1 MKKLVVIVVLIAL
14 VWIVKLSFDVMQI
27 SAQQQQLSQS
37 LHLAEK
43 TNANLNDQLV
53 ALQRRNYTQD
63 APEQPA
69 VSSAVQQEDAIQPVD
84 MVAQQL
90 DLVEFS
96 LQQQQFHYATEKLAN
111 LDRELS
117 EYALA
122 PALKQS
128 LHQVIQQDQKQIQQF
143 ITTRDA
149 QYQQVSQLL
158 QQLDQQLKQQAQQ
171 PELNPAD
178 VDDRYFWQKWLSIE
192 SAKQPA
198 TQLMQRQII
207 LKEAQL
213 RLLLAR
219 QIFIQGQYVQYQQEV
234 NDIIQLLQQ
243 LPDQKAQQLVQQL
256 EKIKNL
262 NIVPTPSLKTRALL
276 GRYK

>member
-1 MKKLVVIVVLIAL
+1 MKKLVVIVMLIAL
-14 VWIVKLSFDVMQI
+14 IWILKLSFDVMQI

-37 LHLAEK
+37 LHLVEK

-63 APEQPA
+63 AAEQSA
-69 VSSAVQQEDAIQPVD
+69 VSSAIPQEDAIQPME
-84 MVAQQL
+84 MVARQL

-96 LQQQQFHYATEKLAN
+96 LQQQQFHYATEMLEN
-111 LDRELS
+111 LDRELN

-128 LHQVIQQDQKQIQQF
+128 LHQVIQQDQKQIQKF

-158 QQLDQQLKQQAQQ
+158 QQLDQQLKQQVQQ
-171 PELNPAD
+171 PEMNPAD

-219 QIFIQGQYVQYQQEV
+219 QVFMQGQYVQYQQEV

-262 NIVPTPSLKTRALL
+262 NIVPAPSLKTRALL
-276 GRYK
+276 GVV

>member
-111 LDRELS
+111 LDRELN

-128 LHQVIQQDQKQIQQF
+128 LHQVVQQDQKQIQQF

-219 QIFIQGQYVQYQQEV
+219 QVFMQGQYVQYQQEV

-276 GRYK
+276 GAV

>member
-37 LHLAEK
+37 LHLVEK

-63 APEQPA
+63 APEQSA

-96 LQQQQFHYATEKLAN
+96 LQQQQFHYATEMLEN
-111 LDRELS
+111 LDRELN

-178 VDDRYFWQKWLSIE
+178 VDDRFFWQKWLSIE

-219 QIFIQGQYVQYQQEV
+219 QVFMQGQYVQYQQEV

-276 GRYK
+276 GAV

>member
-14 VWIVKLSFDVMQI
+14 IWIVKLSFDVMQI

-37 LHLAEK
+37 LHLVEK

-63 APEQPA
+63 AAEQSA
-69 VSSAVQQEDAIQPVD
+69 VSSAIPQEDAIQP
-84 MVAQQL
+84 MEIVARQL

-96 LQQQQFHYATEKLAN
+96 LQQQQFHYATEMLAN
-111 LDRELS
+111 LDRELN

-128 LHQVIQQDQKQIQQF
+128 LHQVIQQDQKQIQKF

-158 QQLDQQLKQQAQQ
+158 QQLDQQLKQQVQQ
-171 PELNPAD
+171 PEMNPAD

-219 QIFIQGQYVQYQQEV
+219 QVFMQGQYVQYQQEV

-262 NIVPTPSLKTRALL
+262 NIVPAPSLKTRTLL
-276 GRYK
+276 GAV

>member
-14 VWIVKLSFDVMQI
+14 IWIVKLSFDVMQI

-37 LHLAEK
+37 LHLVEK

-63 APEQPA
+63 AAEQSA
-69 VSSAVQQEDAIQPVD
+69 ISSAIPQEDAIQPME
-84 MVAQQL
+84 MVARQL

-96 LQQQQFHYATEKLAN
+96 LQQQQFHYATEMLEN
-111 LDRELS
+111 LDRELN

-158 QQLDQQLKQQAQQ
+158 QQLDQQLKQQVQQ
-171 PELNPAD
+171 PEMNPAD

-219 QIFIQGQYVQYQQEV
+219 QVFMQGQYVQYQQEV

-262 NIVPTPSLKTRALL
+262 NIVPAPSLKTRALL
-276 GRYK
+276 GAV

>member
-14 VWIVKLSFDVMQI
+14 IWILKLSFDVMQI

-37 LHLAEK
+37 LHLVEK

-63 APEQPA
+63 AAEQSA
-69 VSSAVQQEDAIQPVD
+69 VSSAIPQEDAIQP
-84 MVAQQL
+84 MEIVARQL

-96 LQQQQFHYATEKLAN
+96 LQQQQFHYATEMLEN
-111 LDRELS
+111 LDRELN

-158 QQLDQQLKQQAQQ
+158 QQLDQQLKQQVQQ
-171 PELNPAD
+171 PEMNPAD

-219 QIFIQGQYVQYQQEV
+219 QVFMQGQYVQYQQEV

-262 NIVPTPSLKTRALL
+262 NIVPAPSLKTRALL
-276 GRYK
+276 GVV

>member
-1 MKKLVVIVVLIAL
+1 MKKLVVIVMLIAL
-14 VWIVKLSFDVMQI
+14 IWILKLSFDVMQI

-37 LHLAEK
+37 LHLVEK

-63 APEQPA
+63 AAEQSA
-69 VSSAVQQEDAIQPVD
+69 VSSAIPQEDAIQP
-84 MVAQQL
+84 MEIVARQL

-96 LQQQQFHYATEKLAN
+96 LQQQQFHYATEMLEN
-111 LDRELS
+111 LDRELN

-158 QQLDQQLKQQAQQ
+158 QQLDQQLKQQVQQ
-171 PELNPAD
+171 PEMNPAD

-219 QIFIQGQYVQYQQEV
+219 QVLRQGQYVQYQQEV

-262 NIVPTPSLKTRALL
+262 NIVPAPSLKTRALL
-276 GRYK
+276 GAV

>member
-1 MKKLVVIVVLIAL
+1 MKKLVVIVMLIAL
-14 VWIVKLSFDVMQI
+14 IWIVKLSFDVMQV
-27 SAQQQQLSQS
+27 STQQQQLSQS
-37 LHLAEK
+37 LHLVEK
-43 TNANLNDQLV
+43 NIANLNDQLV

-63 APEQPA
+63 AAEQSA
-69 VSSAVQQEDAIQPVD
+69 VSSAIPQEDAIQP
-84 MVAQQL
+84 MEIVARQL

-96 LQQQQFHYATEKLAN
+96 LQQQQFHYATEMLEN
-111 LDRELS
+111 LDREVN

-128 LHQVIQQDQKQIQQF
+128 LHQVIQQDQKQIQKF

-158 QQLDQQLKQQAQQ
+158 QQLDQQLKQQVQQ
-171 PELNPAD
+171 PEMNPAD

-219 QIFIQGQYVQYQQEV
+219 QVFMQGQYVQYQQEV

-262 NIVPTPSLKTRALL
+262 NIVPAPSLKTRALL
-276 GRYK
+276 GAV

>member
-1 MKKLVVIVVLIAL
+1 MKKLVVIVMLIAL
-14 VWIVKLSFDVMQI
+14 IWIVKLSFDVMQV
-27 SAQQQQLSQS
+27 STQQQQLSQS
-37 LHLAEK
+37 LHLVEK

-63 APEQPA
+63 AAEQSA
-69 VSSAVQQEDAIQPVD
+69 VSSAIPQEDAIQP
-84 MVAQQL
+84 MEIVARQL

-96 LQQQQFHYATEKLAN
+96 LQQQQFHYATEMLEN
-111 LDRELS
+111 LDRELN

-128 LHQVIQQDQKQIQQF
+128 LHQVIQQDQKQIQKF

-158 QQLDQQLKQQAQQ
+158 QQLDQQLKQQVQQ
-171 PELNPAD
+171 PEMNPAD

-219 QIFIQGQYVQYQQEV
+219 QVFMQGQYVQYQQEV

-262 NIVPTPSLKTRALL
+262 NIVPAPSLKTRALL
-276 GRYK
+276 GAV

>member
-63 APEQPA
+63 APEQSA

-111 LDRELS
+111 LDRELN

-178 VDDRYFWQKWLSIE
+178 VDDRFFWQKWLSIE

-276 GRYK
+276 GAV

>member
-14 VWIVKLSFDVMQI
+14 IWIVKLSFDVMQV
-27 SAQQQQLSQS
+27 STQQQQLSQS
-37 LHLAEK
+37 LHLVEK
-43 TNANLNDQLV
+43 NIANLNDQLV

-63 APEQPA
+63 AAEQSA
-69 VSSAVQQEDAIQPVD
+69 VSSAVPQEDAIQPME
-84 MVAQQL
+84 MVARQL

-96 LQQQQFHYATEKLAN
+96 LQQQQFHYATEMLEN
-111 LDRELS
+111 LDRELN

-128 LHQVIQQDQKQIQQF
+128 LHQVIQQDQRQIQQF

-158 QQLDQQLKQQAQQ
+158 QQLDQQLKQQVQQ
-171 PELNPAD
+171 PEMNPAD

-219 QIFIQGQYVQYQQEV
+219 QVLRQGQYVQYQQEV

-262 NIVPTPSLKTRALL
+262 NIVPAPSLKTRALL
-276 GRYK
+276 GAV

>member
-37 LHLAEK
+37 LHLVEK

-63 APEQPA
+63 APEQSA

-111 LDRELS
+111 LDRELN

-158 QQLDQQLKQQAQQ
+158 QQLDQQLKQQVQQ
-171 PELNPAD
+171 PEMNPAD

-276 GRYK
+276 GAV

>member
-1 MKKLVVIVVLIAL
+1 MKKLVVIVMLIAL
-14 VWIVKLSFDVMQI
+14 IWILKLSFDVMQI

-37 LHLAEK
+37 LHLVEK

-63 APEQPA
+63 AAEQSA
-69 VSSAVQQEDAIQPVD
+69 VSSAIPQEDAIQP
-84 MVAQQL
+84 MEIVARQL

-96 LQQQQFHYATEKLAN
+96 LQQQQFHYATEMLEN
-111 LDRELS
+111 LDRELN

-128 LHQVIQQDQKQIQQF
+128 LHQVIQQDQKQIQKF

-158 QQLDQQLKQQAQQ
+158 QQLDQQLKQQVQQ
-171 PELNPAD
+171 PEMNPAD

-219 QIFIQGQYVQYQQEV
+219 QVFMQGQYVQYQQEV

-262 NIVPTPSLKTRALL
+262 NIVPAPSLKTRALL
-276 GRYK
+276 GVV

>member
-14 VWIVKLSFDVMQI
+14 IWILKLSFDVMQI

-37 LHLAEK
+37 LHLVEK

-63 APEQPA
+63 AAEQSA
-69 VSSAVQQEDAIQPVD
+69 VSSAIPQEDAIQP
-84 MVAQQL
+84 MEIVARQL

-96 LQQQQFHYATEKLAN
+96 LQQQQFHYATEMLEN
-111 LDRELS
+111 LDRELN

-158 QQLDQQLKQQAQQ
+158 QQLDQQLKQQVQQ
-171 PELNPAD
+171 PEMNPAD

-219 QIFIQGQYVQYQQEV
+219 QVFMQGQYVQYQQEV

-262 NIVPTPSLKTRALL
+262 NIVPAPSLKTRALL
-276 GRYK
+276 GAV

>member
-14 VWIVKLSFDVMQI
+14 IWIVKLSFDVMQI

-37 LHLAEK
+37 LHLVEK

-63 APEQPA
+63 AAEQSA
-69 VSSAVQQEDAIQPVD
+69 VSSAVPQEDAIQPME
-84 MVAQQL
+84 MVARQL

-96 LQQQQFHYATEKLAN
+96 LQQQQFHYATEMLEN
-111 LDRELS
+111 LDRELN

-158 QQLDQQLKQQAQQ
+158 QQLDQQLKQQVQQ

-198 TQLMQRQII
+198 TQLMLRQII

-219 QIFIQGQYVQYQQEV
+219 QVFMQGQYVQYQQEV

-262 NIVPTPSLKTRALL
+262 NIVPAPSLKTRALL
-276 GRYK
+276 GVV

>member
-1 MKKLVVIVVLIAL
+1 MKKLVVIVMLIAL
-14 VWIVKLSFDVMQI
+14 IWILKLSFDVMQI

-37 LHLAEK
+37 LHLVEK

-63 APEQPA
+63 AAEQSA
-69 VSSAVQQEDAIQPVD
+69 VSSAIPQEDAIQP
-84 MVAQQL
+84 MEIVARQL

-96 LQQQQFHYATEKLAN
+96 LQQQQFHYATEMLEN
-111 LDRELS
+111 LDREVN

-128 LHQVIQQDQKQIQQF
+128 LHQVIQQDQKQIQKF

-158 QQLDQQLKQQAQQ
+158 QQLDQQLKQQVQQ

-219 QIFIQGQYVQYQQEV
+219 QVFMQGQYVQYQQEV

-262 NIVPTPSLKTRALL
+262 NIVPAPSLKTRALL
-276 GRYK
+276 GVV

>member
-1 MKKLVVIVVLIAL
+1 MKKLVVIVMLIAL
-14 VWIVKLSFDVMQI
+14 IWIFKLSFDVMQI

-37 LHLAEK
+37 LHLVEK

-63 APEQPA
+63 AAEQSA
-69 VSSAVQQEDAIQPVD
+69 VSSAIPQEDAIQP
-84 MVAQQL
+84 MEIVARQL

-96 LQQQQFHYATEKLAN
+96 LQQQQFHYATEMLEN
-111 LDRELS
+111 LDREVN

-128 LHQVIQQDQKQIQQF
+128 LHQVIQQDQKQIQKF

-158 QQLDQQLKQQAQQ
+158 QQLDQQLKQQVQQ
-171 PELNPAD
+171 PEMNPAD

-219 QIFIQGQYVQYQQEV
+219 QVFMQGQYVQYQQEV

-262 NIVPTPSLKTRALL
+262 NIVPAPSLKTRALL
-276 GRYK
+276 GAV

>member
-63 APEQPA
+63 AAEQSA
-69 VSSAVQQEDAIQPVD
+69 VSSAIPQEDAIQP
-84 MVAQQL
+84 MEIVARQL

-96 LQQQQFHYATEKLAN
+96 LQQQQFHYATEMLEN
-111 LDRELS
+111 LDRELN

-219 QIFIQGQYVQYQQEV
+219 QVFMQGQYVQYQQEV

-276 GRYK
+276 GAV

>member
-14 VWIVKLSFDVMQI
+14 IWIVKLSFDVMQV
-27 SAQQQQLSQS
+27 STQQQQLSQS
-37 LHLAEK
+37 LHFVEK
-43 TNANLNDQLV
+43 NIANLNDQLV

-63 APEQPA
+63 AAEQSA
-69 VSSAVQQEDAIQPVD
+69 VSSAVPQEDAIQPME
-84 MVAQQL
+84 MVARQL

-96 LQQQQFHYATEKLAN
+96 LQQQQFHYATEMLEN
-111 LDRELS
+111 LDRELN

-128 LHQVIQQDQKQIQQF
+128 LHQVIQQDHKQIQQF

-158 QQLDQQLKQQAQQ
+158 QQLDQQLKQQVQQ
-171 PELNPAD
+171 PEMNPAD

-198 TQLMQRQII
+198 IQLMQRQII

-219 QIFIQGQYVQYQQEV
+219 QLLRQGQYVQYQQEV

-276 GRYK
+276 GAV

>member
-69 VSSAVQQEDAIQPVD
+69 VSSAVPQVDAIQPME

-96 LQQQQFHYATEKLAN
+96 LQQQQFHYATEMLAN
-111 LDRELS
+111 LDRELN

-178 VDDRYFWQKWLSIE
+178 VDDRFFWQKWLSIE

-219 QIFIQGQYVQYQQEV
+219 QVFMQGQYVQYQQEV

-276 GRYK
+276 GAV

>member
-14 VWIVKLSFDVMQI
+14 IWIVKLSFDVMQI

-37 LHLAEK
+37 LHLVEK

-63 APEQPA
+63 AAEQSA
-69 VSSAVQQEDAIQPVD
+69 ISSAVPQEDAIQPME
-84 MVAQQL
+84 MVARQL

-96 LQQQQFHYATEKLAN
+96 LQQQQFHYATEMLEN
-111 LDRELS
+111 LDRELN

-128 LHQVIQQDQKQIQQF
+128 LHQVIQQDQRQIQQF

-158 QQLDQQLKQQAQQ
+158 QQLDQQLKQQVQQ
-171 PELNPAD
+171 PEMNPAD

-219 QIFIQGQYVQYQQEV
+219 QVFMQGQYVQYQQEV

-262 NIVPTPSLKTRALL
+262 NIVPAPSLKTRALL
-276 GRYK
+276 GAV

>member
-14 VWIVKLSFDVMQI
+14 IWIVKLSFDVMQI

-37 LHLAEK
+37 LHLVEK

-63 APEQPA
+63 AAEQSA
-69 VSSAVQQEDAIQPVD
+69 ISSAVPQEDAIQPME
-84 MVAQQL
+84 MVARQL

-96 LQQQQFHYATEKLAN
+96 LQQQQFHYATEMLEN
-111 LDRELS
+111 LDREVN

-143 ITTRDA
+143 ITIRDA

-158 QQLDQQLKQQAQQ
+158 QQLDQQLKQQVQQ
-171 PELNPAD
+171 PEMNPAD

-219 QIFIQGQYVQYQQEV
+219 QVLRQGQYVQYQQEV

-262 NIVPTPSLKTRALL
+262 NIVPAPSLKTRALL
-276 GRYK
+276 GVV

>member
-1 MKKLVVIVVLIAL
+1 MKKLVVIVMLIAL
-14 VWIVKLSFDVMQI
+14 IWILKLSFDVMQI

-37 LHLAEK
+37 LHLVEK

-63 APEQPA
+63 AAEQSA
-69 VSSAVQQEDAIQPVD
+69 VSSAIPQEDAIQP
-84 MVAQQL
+84 MEIVARQL

-96 LQQQQFHYATEKLAN
+96 LQQQQFHYATEMLEN
-111 LDRELS
+111 LDREVN

-128 LHQVIQQDQKQIQQF
+128 LHQVIQQDQKQIQKF

-158 QQLDQQLKQQAQQ
+158 QQLDQQLKQQVQQ
-171 PELNPAD
+171 PEMNPAD

-219 QIFIQGQYVQYQQEV
+219 QVFMQGQYVQYQQEV

-262 NIVPTPSLKTRALL
+262 NIVPAPSLKTRALL
-276 GRYK
+276 GAV

>member
-14 VWIVKLSFDVMQI
+14 IWILKLSFDVMQI

-37 LHLAEK
+37 LHLVEK

-63 APEQPA
+63 AAEQSA
-69 VSSAVQQEDAIQPVD
+69 VSSAIPQEDAIQP
-84 MVAQQL
+84 MEIVARQL

-96 LQQQQFHYATEKLAN
+96 LQQQQFHYATEMLEN
-111 LDRELS
+111 LDREVN

-158 QQLDQQLKQQAQQ
+158 QQLDQQLKQQVQQ
-171 PELNPAD
+171 PEMNPAD

-219 QIFIQGQYVQYQQEV
+219 QVFMQGQYVQYQQEV

-262 NIVPTPSLKTRALL
+262 NIVPAPSLKTRALL
-276 GRYK
+276 GAV

>member
-14 VWIVKLSFDVMQI
+14 IWILKLSFDVMQI

-37 LHLAEK
+37 LHLVEK

-63 APEQPA
+63 AAEQSA
-69 VSSAVQQEDAIQPVD
+69 VSSAIPQEDAIQPME
-84 MVAQQL
+84 MVARQL

-96 LQQQQFHYATEKLAN
+96 LQQQQFHYATEMLEN
-111 LDRELS
+111 LDREVN

-128 LHQVIQQDQKQIQQF
+128 LHQVIQQDQKQIQKF

-158 QQLDQQLKQQAQQ
+158 QQLDQQLKQQVQQ
-171 PELNPAD
+171 PEMNPAD

-219 QIFIQGQYVQYQQEV
+219 QVFMQGQYVQYQQEV

-262 NIVPTPSLKTRALL
+262 NIVPAPSLKTRALL
-276 GRYK
+276 GVV

>member
-63 APEQPA
+63 APEQSA
-69 VSSAVQQEDAIQPVD
+69 VSSAAQQEDAIQPVD

-111 LDRELS
+111 LDRELN

-178 VDDRYFWQKWLSIE
+178 VDDRFFWQKWLSIE

-219 QIFIQGQYVQYQQEV
+219 QVFMQGQYVQYQQEV

-276 GRYK
+276 GAV

>member
-14 VWIVKLSFDVMQI
+14 IWIVKLSFDVMQI

-37 LHLAEK
+37 LHLVEK
-43 TNANLNDQLV
+43 TNANLNVQLV

-63 APEQPA
+63 AAEQSA
-69 VSSAVQQEDAIQPVD
+69 ISSAIPQEDAIQPME
-84 MVAQQL
+84 MVARQL

-96 LQQQQFHYATEKLAN
+96 LQQQQFHYATEMLEN
-111 LDRELS
+111 LDRELN

-158 QQLDQQLKQQAQQ
+158 QQLDQQLKQQVQQ
-171 PELNPAD
+171 PEMNPAD

-219 QIFIQGQYVQYQQEV
+219 QVLRQGQYVQYQQEV

-262 NIVPTPSLKTRALL
+262 NIVPAPSLKTRALL
-276 GRYK
+276 GAV

>member
-1 MKKLVVIVVLIAL
+1 MKKLVVIVMLIAL
-14 VWIVKLSFDVMQI
+14 IWILKLSFDVMQI

-37 LHLAEK
+37 LHLVEK

-63 APEQPA
+63 AAEQSA
-69 VSSAVQQEDAIQPVD
+69 VSSAIPQEDAIQP
-84 MVAQQL
+84 MEIVARQL

-96 LQQQQFHYATEKLAN
+96 LQQQQFHYATEMLEN
-111 LDRELS
+111 LDREVN

-158 QQLDQQLKQQAQQ
+158 QQLDQQLKQQVQQ
-171 PELNPAD
+171 PEMNPAD

-219 QIFIQGQYVQYQQEV
+219 QVFMQGQYVQYQQEV

-262 NIVPTPSLKTRALL
+262 NIVPAPSLKTRALL
-276 GRYK
+276 GAV

>member
-1 MKKLVVIVVLIAL
+1 MKKLVVIVMLIAL
-14 VWIVKLSFDVMQI
+14 IWILKLSFDVMQI

-37 LHLAEK
+37 LHLVEK

-63 APEQPA
+63 AAEQSA
-69 VSSAVQQEDAIQPVD
+69 VSSAIPQEDAIQP
-84 MVAQQL
+84 MEIVARQL

-96 LQQQQFHYATEKLAN
+96 LQQQQFHYATEMLEN
-111 LDRELS
+111 LDREVN

-158 QQLDQQLKQQAQQ
+158 QQLDQQLKQQVQQ

-219 QIFIQGQYVQYQQEV
+219 QVLRQGQYVQYQQEV

-262 NIVPTPSLKTRALL
+262 NIVPAPSLKTRALL
-276 GRYK
+276 GAV

>member
-14 VWIVKLSFDVMQI
+14 IWIVKLSFDVMQI

-37 LHLAEK
+37 LHLVEK

-63 APEQPA
+63 AAEQSA
-69 VSSAVQQEDAIQPVD
+69 ISSAIPQEDAIQPME
-84 MVAQQL
+84 MVARQL

-96 LQQQQFHYATEKLAN
+96 LQQQQFHYATEMLEN
-111 LDRELS
+111 LDREVN

-128 LHQVIQQDQKQIQQF
+128 LHQVIQQDQKQIQKF

-158 QQLDQQLKQQAQQ
+158 QQLDQQLKQQVQQ
-171 PELNPAD
+171 PEMNPAD

-219 QIFIQGQYVQYQQEV
+219 QVFMQGQYVQYQQEV

-262 NIVPTPSLKTRALL
+262 NIVPAPSLKTRALL
-276 GRYK
+276 GAV

>member
-14 VWIVKLSFDVMQI
+14 IWIVKLSFDVMQI
-27 SAQQQQLSQS
+27 SAQQQQLNQS
-37 LHLAEK
+37 LHLVEK
-43 TNANLNDQLV
+43 NIANLNDQLV

-63 APEQPA
+63 AAEQSA
-69 VSSAVQQEDAIQPVD
+69 VSRAVPQEDAIQPME
-84 MVAQQL
+84 MVARQL

-96 LQQQQFHYATEKLAN
+96 LQQQQFHYATEMLEN
-111 LDRELS
+111 LDRELN

-128 LHQVIQQDQKQIQQF
+128 LHQVIQQDHKQIQQF

-149 QYQQVSQLL
+149 QFQQVSQLL
-158 QQLDQQLKQQAQQ
+158 QQLDQQLKQQVQQ
-171 PELNPAD
+171 PEMNPAD
-178 VDDRYFWQKWLSIE
+178 VDDRYFWQTWLSIE

-219 QIFIQGQYVQYQQEV
+219 QVLRQGQYVQYQQEV

-262 NIVPTPSLKTRALL
+262 NIVPAPSLKTRALL
-276 GRYK
+276 GAV

>member
-1 MKKLVVIVVLIAL
+1 MKKLVVIVMLIAL
-14 VWIVKLSFDVMQI
+14 IWILKLSFDVMQI

-37 LHLAEK
+37 LHLVEK

-63 APEQPA
+63 AAEQSA
-69 VSSAVQQEDAIQPVD
+69 VSSAIPQEDAIQP
-84 MVAQQL
+84 MEIVARQL

-96 LQQQQFHYATEKLAN
+96 LQQQQFHYATEMLEN
-111 LDRELS
+111 LDREVN

-158 QQLDQQLKQQAQQ
+158 QQLDQQLKQQVQQ

-219 QIFIQGQYVQYQQEV
+219 QVFMQGQYVQYQQEV

-276 GRYK
+276 GAV

>member
-69 VSSAVQQEDAIQPVD
+69 VSNAVQQENAIQPVD

-111 LDRELS
+111 LDRELN

-178 VDDRYFWQKWLSIE
+178 VDDRFFWQKWLSIE

-219 QIFIQGQYVQYQQEV
+219 QVFMQGQYVQYQQEV

-276 GRYK
+276 GAV

>member
-14 VWIVKLSFDVMQI
+14 IWIVKLSFDVMQI

-37 LHLAEK
+37 LHLVEK

-63 APEQPA
+63 AAEQSA
-69 VSSAVQQEDAIQPVD
+69 VSSAVPQEDAIQPME
-84 MVAQQL
+84 MVARQL

-96 LQQQQFHYATEKLAN
+96 LQQQQFHYATEMLEN
-111 LDRELS
+111 LDREVN

-158 QQLDQQLKQQAQQ
+158 QQLDQQLKQQVQQ

-219 QIFIQGQYVQYQQEV
+219 QVFMQGQYVQYQQEV

-262 NIVPTPSLKTRALL
+262 NIVPAPSLKTRALL
-276 GRYK
+276 GVV

>member
-37 LHLAEK
+37 LHLVEK

-63 APEQPA
+63 AAEQSA
-69 VSSAVQQEDAIQPVD
+69 VSSAVPQEDAIQPME
-84 MVAQQL
+84 MVARQL

-96 LQQQQFHYATEKLAN
+96 LQQQQFHYATEMLEN
-111 LDRELS
+111 LDRELN

-158 QQLDQQLKQQAQQ
+158 QQLDQQLKQQVQQ
-171 PELNPAD
+171 PEMNPAD

-219 QIFIQGQYVQYQQEV
+219 QVFMQGQYVQYQQEV

-262 NIVPTPSLKTRALL
+262 NIVPAPSLKTRALL
-276 GRYK
+276 GAV

>member
-1 MKKLVVIVVLIAL
+1 MKKLVVIVMLIAL
-14 VWIVKLSFDVMQI
+14 IWIVKLSFDVMQV
-27 SAQQQQLSQS
+27 STQQQQLSQS
-37 LHLAEK
+37 LHLVEK
-43 TNANLNDQLV
+43 NIANLNDQLV
-53 ALQRRNYTQD
+53 ALQRRNYTQG
-63 APEQPA
+63 AAEQPA
-69 VSSAVQQEDAIQPVD
+69 VSSAVPQVDAIQPME

-96 LQQQQFHYATEKLAN
+96 LQQQQFHYATEMLAN
-111 LDRELS
+111 LDRELN

-158 QQLDQQLKQQAQQ
+158 QQLDQHIKQQVQQ

-178 VDDRYFWQKWLSIE
+178 VDDRYIWQKWLSIE

-219 QIFIQGQYVQYQQEV
+219 QVFMQGQYVQYQQEV

-243 LPDQKAQQLVQQL
+243 LPDQKVQQLVQQL

-276 GRYK
+276 GAV

>member
-96 LQQQQFHYATEKLAN
+96 LQQQQFHYATQKLAN
-111 LDRELS
+111 LDRELN

-178 VDDRYFWQKWLSIE
+178 VDDRFFWQKWLSIE

-219 QIFIQGQYVQYQQEV
+219 QVFMQGQYVQYQQEV

-276 GRYK
+276 GAV

>member
-14 VWIVKLSFDVMQI
+14 IWILKLSFDVMQI

-37 LHLAEK
+37 LHLVEK

-63 APEQPA
+63 AAEQSA
-69 VSSAVQQEDAIQPVD
+69 ISSAIPQEDAIQPME
-84 MVAQQL
+84 MVARQL

-96 LQQQQFHYATEKLAN
+96 LQQQQFHYATEMLEN
-111 LDRELS
+111 LDREVN

-158 QQLDQQLKQQAQQ
+158 QQLDQQLKQQVQQ
-171 PELNPAD
+171 PEMNPAD

-219 QIFIQGQYVQYQQEV
+219 QVFMQGQYVQYQQEV

-262 NIVPTPSLKTRALL
+262 NIVPAPSLKTRALL
-276 GRYK
+276 GAV

>member
-63 APEQPA
+63 APEQSA

-111 LDRELS
+111 LDRELN

-128 LHQVIQQDQKQIQQF
+128 LHQVVQQDQKQIQQF

-219 QIFIQGQYVQYQQEV
+219 QVFMQGQYVQYQQEV

-276 GRYK
+276 GAV

>member
-63 APEQPA
+63 APEQSA
-69 VSSAVQQEDAIQPVD
+69 VSSAAQQEDAIQPVD

-111 LDRELS
+111 LDRELN

-178 VDDRYFWQKWLSIE
+178 VDDRFFWQKWLSIE

-276 GRYK
+276 GAV